1 MGDSEGARGVRGAGS
16 SLLGAVIAGGGTCA
30 MTIAATSL
38 EGDARGAGGQEQ
50 LILWVLLVLAAA
62 GALLCLYLATVWALA
77 AMIQL
82 AGPAGRIGRVLL
94 PALRVLAPRVARRV
108 SVGAAVAS
116 AATGLVL
123 GPALASEPVPG
134 GAEDRPTVLQTS
146 QLLPD
151 EEPEPVPPAEPGT
164 PLPSLGWGGEPSPA
178 AEPTED
184 ETPGDEPTEDE
195 AEDEAPGDEPIEDE
209 GVHDGDG
216 SAPAP
221 RSVVVRPGDTLWS
234 ITDDVLGPAPDDPAL
249 LAASWP
255 LLHEAN
261 LDVIG
266 EDPDML
272 RPGQVL
278 TVPAGLDEGV
288 AS

>member
-62 GALLCLYLATVWALA
+62 GALLCFYLATVWALA

-184 ETPGDEPTEDE
+184 ETPGDEP
-195 AEDEAPGDEPIEDE
+195 IEDE